1 MKNGDKMQVYAIN
14 TKTNVRTD
22 FQTIEHAKSV
32 CIPQSAKTG
41 YTFKIHN
48 TNTGELIGNI
58 RPNPHP
64 HRTKSNP
71 NGKLTARLI
80 RQD

>member
-1 MKNGDKMQVYAIN
+1 MQVYAIN

-58 RPNPHP
+58 RPNPRQY
-64 HRTKSNP
+64 RTNGNP
-71 NGKLTARLI
+71 NRKLTARFI